1 MFMQE
6 PVITDNLVLAVK
18 IAIRARIE
26 TNAGRA
32 RLQFAL
38 GIRLRHHPLQEVCAA
53 SDNQMQ
59 LGLARGPVWTLQ
71 SCNHP
76 LPMRFRCWY
85 IIICTKTLKTVLAS
99 IL

>member
-18 IAIRARIE
+18 IAIRAQIE

-38 GIRLRHHPLQEVCAA
+38 GIVKLVMSKLA
-53 SDNQMQ
+53 S
-59 LGLARGPVWTLQ
+59 GRV
-71 SCNHP
+71 P
-76 LPMRFRCWY
+76 LPEAAPWG
-85 IIICTKTLKTVLAS
+85 ISDL
-99 IL
+99 